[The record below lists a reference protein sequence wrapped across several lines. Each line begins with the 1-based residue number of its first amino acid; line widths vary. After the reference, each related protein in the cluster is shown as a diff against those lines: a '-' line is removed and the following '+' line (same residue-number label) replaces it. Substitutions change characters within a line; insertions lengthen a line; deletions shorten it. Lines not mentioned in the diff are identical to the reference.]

1 MSFEMDPRR
10 GPRRPVVM
18 RPKRV
23 GIGFG
28 IWFAFCAL
36 LSLGTLGFGIWAV
49 YELVTWV
56 TSK

>member
-10 GPRRPVVM
+10 GPRRPIVSN
-18 RPKRV
+18 PKRV
-23 GIGFG
+23 GIGFAL
-28 IWFAFCAL
+28 WFAFCVV
-36 LSLGTLGFGIWAV
+36 LSLGTTAFGIWAV